1 MKSYLRL
8 FLILVSFVFILNVAQ
23 AETPEDIELKIPED
37 IELETPEDIEQAH
50 EAVWK
55 VVIHKQV
62 IGTAFFI
69 SPYHIVTNF
78 HVISS
83 GKGESY
89 KSHSIEDITL
99 QKGDQ
104 TLKLRGVSR
113 VSAVDDL
120 VILETEEEVTDYLE
134 LSKKKP
140 LERLSV
146 LEQDGFNINR
156 KEVLLGRL
164 FALGYPGGVKQTL
177 IHLEKYGVIDDGYN
191 YKIAVNKTNNKG
203 SSGGAVLDATGKVIG
218 VLRGSARNMA
228 DVVKVSQL
236 EELRRGDIGLDC
248 SKLTLRECIEQEIEN
263 LKEKAEEGYPLALDR
278 LFRMYYDGEGG
289 VEQDL
294 RKASQ
299 LMLKLVEKGHP
310 HILYQA
316 ALIYLEYRSRY
327 NRNTSSLDQDKAQ
340 EVSFYLEIGGVNEE
354 KVLDF
359 LLKSV
364 EQAYPPALVELA
376 FLHFE
381 GKGFL
386 RKVFNWILL
395 KQPTKKRDV
404 RKAFELFS
412 TAADMGY
419 AQALYQLAL
428 MYSLGKGVRKDKE
441 KSYKL
446 MLEATKQGDA
456 DAQEALKRKEF
467 QGYRRKEARSK
478 PLEILNRLCRE
489 VFHQ

>member
-1 MKSYLRL
+1 MKSYLKL

-23 AETPEDIELKIPED
+23 AETPEDIELEIPED
-37 IELETPEDIEQAH
+37 IDLEIPENIEQAH
-50 EAVWK
+50 KAVWK
-55 VVIHKQV
+55 IVIHNRVK
-62 IGTAFFI
+62 GTAFFI

-89 KSHSIEDITL
+89 KSRSIEDITL

-104 TLKLRGVSR
+104 ILKLRGVSR

-140 LERLSV
+140 LERLNV

-177 IHLEKYGVIDDGYN
+177 IHLEKYGVTDNGYN
-191 YKIAVNKTNNKG
+191 YQIAVNKTNTRG

-218 VLRGSARNMA
+218 VLRGSASNMA

-263 LKEKAEEGYPLALDR
+263 LKEKAEEGYPLALYR

-310 HILYQA
+310 HILYEA
-316 ALIYLEYRSRY
+316 ALTYLEYRSRY
-327 NRNTSSLDQDKAQ
+327 RNTSSLSQYEDK
-340 EVSFYLEIGGVNEE
+340 EISFYLEIGGVNEE

-364 EQAYPPALVELA
+364 EQAYPPTLVTLA
-376 FLHFE
+376 FLRFE

-395 KQPTKKRDV
+395 NE

-456 DAQEALKRKEF
+456 NAQKALKRKEF